1 MNMNALISKVA
12 RGWHKFD
19 ARVLFSL
26 SLSPTAARFRFLR
39 GITPP
44 SFMDHWNF
52 SKPPSLPQ
60 DSPSA
65 SPSPPPPPPP
75 PPPPALPS
83 NRSHREKGQA
93 EPPQDPAVAARK
105 VQKADREKLRRDRL
119 NDHFH
124 DLANTLDPDR
134 PRNDKATILTD
145 TIQMLKDLTAEVN
158 RLKTEHKALSDESRE
173 LMQEK
178 NELREEK
185 ASLKSDIENLNSQ
198 YQQRAR
204 MMFPWTAI
212 DHSVV
217 MAPPPY
223 SYPVPIPIPP
233 APVPIH
239 PTLQPFPYFGNQNPP
254 HIPTPCSTYVPFSA
268 PINAA
273 LDLPSAQYA
282 SASHVPAQKDCRS
295 KSPPHRR
302 ITDAD
307 RCSETHDV
315 ATELELKMP
324 GSSTQ
329 EESSSGGTK
338 KVKHSGRKDRAVAE
352 GSASSRYSTSHGL
365 QDSSNSVGDIPK
377 ADS

>member
-1 MNMNALISKVA
+1 
-12 RGWHKFD
+12 
-19 ARVLFSL
+19 
-26 SLSPTAARFRFLR
+26 
-39 GITPP
+39 
-44 SFMDHWNF
+44 MDTCNF
-52 SKPPSLPQ
+52 SKTSSLPQ

-65 SPSPPPPPPP
+65 SPSPPSLPPPT
-75 PPPPALPS
+75 LPS
-83 NRSHREKGQA
+83 NRSHHHPREKGQVDA
-93 EPPQDPAVAARK
+93 PHDPAAARK

-124 DLANTLDPDR
+124 DLANTFDPDR

-145 TIQMLKDLTAEVN
+145 TIQMLKDLTAQVN

-185 ASLKSDIENLNSQ
+185 ASLKSDIDNLNSQ

-268 PINAA
+268 PTNAA
-273 LDLPSAQYA
+273 VELPSAQYA
-282 SASHVPAQKDCRS
+282 SASHVPSRKDSRS
-295 KSPPHRR
+295 KSPAHRR
-302 ITDAD
+302 ISDAD
-307 RCSETHDV
+307 RCGESHDV

-329 EESSSGGTK
+329 EESTSGGTK
-338 KVKHSGRKDRAVAE
+338 KAKHSGRKDRVVTE